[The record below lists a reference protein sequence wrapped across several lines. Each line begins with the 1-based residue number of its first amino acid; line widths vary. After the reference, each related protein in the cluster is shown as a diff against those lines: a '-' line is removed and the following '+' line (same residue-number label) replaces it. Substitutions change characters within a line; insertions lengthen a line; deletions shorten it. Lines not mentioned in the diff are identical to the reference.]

1 MGKLGKSLC
10 RVEKGF
16 TMSTHLGEN
25 IDVDHLYKGVRPNLK
40 RVWDECRSNTFIITW
55 FWYYSLYGLVE

>member
-1 MGKLGKSLC
+1 
-10 RVEKGF
+10 
-16 TMSTHLGEN
+16 MSTHLGEN

-40 RVWDECRSNTFIITW
+40 RVWDECRSNTFIVTW